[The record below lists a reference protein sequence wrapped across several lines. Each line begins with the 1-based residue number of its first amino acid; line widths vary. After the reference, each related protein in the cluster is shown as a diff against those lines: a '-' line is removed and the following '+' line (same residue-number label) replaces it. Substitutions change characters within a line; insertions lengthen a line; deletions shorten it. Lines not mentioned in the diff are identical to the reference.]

1 MTKTRDMSVNRYQ
14 KQCKVV
20 KISIE
25 SFLQNGIH
33 VMELHILQISFLLL
47 PGCNRSFMSIQFS
60 SNREILWLKLLS
72 RQHCGWWGGTT
83 LEPEEEECPQHMTYR
98 LHLQWWKEMMTV
110 NIKCKD
116 LTSTLHSC
124 NFGELIIHPT
134 EHVNLCQY
142 WRSLMTSLGPFG
154 VWLIPSRKPIR
165 LEYKVQEWRWYLI
178 VSLNIFFD

>member
-1 MTKTRDMSVNRYQ
+1 
-14 KQCKVV
+14 
-20 KISIE
+20 
-25 SFLQNGIH
+25 
-33 VMELHILQISFLLL
+33 MELHILQISFLLL

-134 EHVNLCQY
+134 EHLNLCQY
-142 WRSLMTSLGPFG
+142 WRSLMTSLGPFEE
-154 VWLIPSRKPIR
+154 VWWRHWVLLAYDSYLLESR
-165 LEYKVQEWRWYLI
+165 
-178 VSLNIFFD
+178 SGLNIKYKSGDDT